1 MRTSARTFQRPIGG
15 CAHQGRLDFAQFR
28 NRWSF

>member
-1 MRTSARTFQRPIGG
+1 MT
-15 CAHQGRLDFAQFR
+15 RLIKLASKPVTKERVQEVRAQFR